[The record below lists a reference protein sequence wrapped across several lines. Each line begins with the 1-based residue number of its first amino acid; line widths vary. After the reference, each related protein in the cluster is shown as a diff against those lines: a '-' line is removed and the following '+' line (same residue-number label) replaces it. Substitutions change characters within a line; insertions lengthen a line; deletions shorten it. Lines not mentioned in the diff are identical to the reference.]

1 VPIVIGTV
9 AKIQQKIWKKDL
21 TDGAFYS
28 IIVPVE

>member
-1 VPIVIGTV
+1 VPKCFGSV

-28 IIVPVE
+28 IIVTVE